1 MGKYH
6 LVRFVVLL
14 ASLVPLRTAPQSI
27 RGPVVSSLKHKT
39 IRYVLAVFIAVA
51 SLYLRSLLTPL
62 LGESNPY
69 LTAWLAV
76 VLSSWYCGLGP
87 AIVGSAVCVLGIDY
101 FFLSPLHSLSIET
114 RSEVFGIFCFLIF
127 AAAIIALGESNRRTA
142 LSRKRAEAELKA
154 ANGLLEQRVS
164 ERTTKLNESNENV
177 RELSARLLQLRDEE
191 RRRIA
196 RELHDSVG
204 QLLAAMSMN
213 NCKLEKQK
221 GKLSAEAARCVEEN
235 SDLLTQALTEVRT
248 ISHLLHPPLLDE
260 IGLESAVRWFI
271 KGFAQRSHIDVS
283 LTVALGLERLVP
295 DLELAIFRI
304 LQECLTNIHRH
315 SEGKTA
321 TIHLDQ
327 RDGCVHCEISDDGKG
342 IPLEKRVALNSAG
355 SVGVGLRGMRE
366 RISQLGGVLQIHSSV
381 NGTTV
386 QATLPVKHAHIAEDD
401 RVRFRLPA
409 DRSSASYV
417 SEPSLNRV
425 SPSGR

>member
-1 MGKYH
+1 MGK
-6 LVRFVVLL
+6 LPLLRFVVLL
-14 ASLVPLRTAPQSI
+14 ASLVPFRTAPQSSH
-27 RGPVVSSLKHKT
+27 RPVGSSFKHKA

-76 VLSSWYCGLGP
+76 VVSSWYCGLGP

-101 FFLSPLHSLSIET
+101 FFLSPLHSLLIET
-114 RSEVFGIFCFLIF
+114 RSEVYGIFCFLIF
-127 AAAIIALGESNRRTA
+127 AAAIIVLGESNRRTA

-164 ERTTKLNESNENV
+164 ERTAKLNESNENI

-204 QLLAAMSMN
+204 QLLAAMSIN
-213 NCKLEKQK
+213 SCKLGNEKR
-221 GKLSAEAARCVEEN
+221 KLSPEAARCVEEN
-235 SDLLTQALTEVRT
+235 SDLLMQAVTEVRT

-271 KGFAQRSHIDVS
+271 RGFAQRSHIDVS
-283 LTVALGLERLVP
+283 LTVALGLERLAP

-315 SEGKTA
+315 SESKTA
-321 TIHLDQ
+321 RIHLDQ
-327 RDGCVHCEISDDGKG
+327 KDARVHCEITDDGKG
-342 IPLEKRVALNSAG
+342 IPPEKQVGLNSAG

-386 QATLPVKHAHIAEDD
+386 QATLPVKNAHTEDDD
-401 RVRFRLPA
+401 RVRFGLPA
-409 DRSSASYV
+409 DGSSVSYV

>member
-1 MGKYH
+1 MG
-6 LVRFVVLL
+6 RF
-14 ASLVPLRTAPQSI
+14 
-27 RGPVVSSLKHKT
+27 KHKAV
-39 IRYVLAVFIAVA
+39 RYVLAVIIAMV

-76 VLSSWYCGLGP
+76 VFCSWYFGLGP
-87 AIVGSAVCVLGIDY
+87 AIAGGVVCVLGIDY
-101 FFLSPLHSLSIET
+101 FFLSPVHSFAIEA
-114 RSEVFGIFCFLIF
+114 RSEFYGIFCFLIF
-127 AAAIIALGESNRRTA
+127 AALIIALGESNRRTA

-154 ANGLLEQRVS
+154 TNELLEHLVR
-164 ERTTKLNESNENV
+164 ERTAKLDESNNNI
-177 RELSARLLQLRDEE
+177 RELSARLLVLRDEE

-213 NCKLEKQK
+213 SAKVMNEK
-221 GKLSAEAARCVEEN
+221 GKLSIEVAKSVEEN
-235 SDLLTQALTEVRT
+235 AELLRQALTEVRT

-271 KGFAQRSHIDVS
+271 KGFEQRSNIDVS
-283 LTVALGLERLVP
+283 LAVALGLERLAS

-315 SEGKTA
+315 SDSKTA
-321 TIHLDQ
+321 RIHLDQ

-342 IPLEKRVALNSAG
+342 IPLEKQVALNSAG

-381 NGTTV
+381 KGTIV
-386 QATLPVKHAHIAEDD
+386 EATLPVKHAHTAEGD
-401 RVRFRLPA
+401 RDCFSLPP
-409 DRSSASYV
+409 DRKSALCV
-417 SEPSLNRV
+417 PNHR
-425 SPSGR
+425 